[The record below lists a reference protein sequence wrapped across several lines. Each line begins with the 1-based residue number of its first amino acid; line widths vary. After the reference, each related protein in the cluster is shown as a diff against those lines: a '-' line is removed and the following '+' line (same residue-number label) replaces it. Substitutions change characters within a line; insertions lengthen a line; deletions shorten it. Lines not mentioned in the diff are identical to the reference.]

1 MDIQIPDIYD
11 LTNCNLI
18 NNLINNSINNNL
30 ENLEYIKFIFR
41 SKYDYDIIINDK
53 KYIDNENINSKK
65 KNNNIFFF
73 AQLKNNYNIND
84 YNIQIKT
91 NINGAFAFY
100 RNDDEYP
107 DETMILFNDFI
118 TLIYLYD
125 FYNAHIIYTRNKDN
139 KYNNYFE
146 DKFLLIK
153 FHKNIIHS
161 KYTLDFA
168 NGLIPLFISQNNYN
182 NCTRL
187 ILLSIIPNTNLNIN
201 LNTDF
206 TYEYIFEKLNNKN
219 ITIKLYAIKY
229 YSKFNIL
236 LRINILKTF
245 NNGYFILLTPIKLLL
260 NNSTNGINEINLIF
274 SNCTKCNK
282 IKSKNIYLKT
292 LSICE
297 THSDLLEKKAL
308 GILTEDTDYISYDI
322 NYDELAKHIEKE
334 FNINFKSKFNVTY
347 FS

>member
-11 LTNCNLI
+11 LTNLES
-18 NNLINNSINNNL
+18 NSINNNL

-53 KYIDNENINSKK
+53 KYIDNENIDSKK

-91 NINGAFAFY
+91 NINYAFTFY
-100 RNDDEYP
+100 TNDEYS
-107 DETMILFNDFI
+107 DETIILFNDFI
-118 TLIYLYD
+118 AFIYLYD
-125 FYNAHIIYTRNKDN
+125 FYNTRIKYICTRDN
-139 KYNNYFE
+139 KYFE

-182 NCTRL
+182 YCTRL
-187 ILLSIIPNTNLNIN
+187 ILLSIIPNTNLNINLNIN

-219 ITIKLYAIKY
+219 ITIKLSKYTTKY

>member
-18 NNLINNSINNNL
+18 NNSINNNLENL

-53 KYIDNENINSKK
+53 KYIDNENIDSKK
-65 KNNNIFFF
+65 NNNNIFFF

-91 NINGAFAFY
+91 NINNAFTFY
-100 RNDDEYP
+100 TNDEYS
-107 DETMILFNDFI
+107 DETTILFNDLISF
-118 TLIYLYD
+118 IYLYD
-125 FYNAHIIYTRNKDN
+125 FYNTRIKYIYKNHTN
-139 KYNNYFE
+139 NNYFE

-161 KYTLDFA
+161 KYTDHSA
-168 NGLIPLFISQNNYN
+168 NGLIPLFISQNNYVC
-182 NCTRL
+182 CTRL
-187 ILLSIIPNTNLNIN
+187 ILLSIITNTNLNIN
-201 LNTDF
+201 LNTNF

-219 ITIKLYAIKY
+219 ITIKLYTTKY

-297 THSDLLEKKAL
+297 SHSDLLEKKAL
-308 GILTEDTDYISYDI
+308 DILEDIDYVSYNI
-322 NYDELAKHIEKE
+322 NYDELIKHIEKE

>member
-11 LTNCNLI
+11 LTNC
-18 NNLINNSINNNL
+18 NLINNSINNNL

-53 KYIDNENINSKK
+53 KYIDNENIDTKK
-65 KNNNIFFF
+65 NNNNIFFF
-73 AQLKNNYNIND
+73 AQLKNNYNLHY

-91 NINGAFAFY
+91 NINNAFTFY
-100 RNDDEYP
+100 TNDEYS
-107 DETMILFNDFI
+107 DETTILFNDFI
-118 TLIYLYD
+118 SFIYLYD
-125 FYNAHIIYTRNKDN
+125 FYNTRINYICNRDNKD
-139 KYNNYFE
+139 NNYFE

-153 FHKNIIHS
+153 FHKNIVHS
-161 KYTLDFA
+161 KYTIDFA
-168 NGLIPLFISQNNYN
+168 NGLIPLFISQNNYVC
-182 NCTRL
+182 CTRL
-187 ILLSIIPNTNLNIN
+187 ILLSIITNTNLYTD
-201 LNTDF
+201 LNTDI

-219 ITIKLYAIKY
+219 ITIKLYTTKY

-236 LRINILKTF
+236 FRINILKTF

-260 NNSTNGINEINLIF
+260 NNSNNGINEINLIF
-274 SNCTKCNK
+274 SNCAKCNK

-308 GILTEDTDYISYDI
+308 GILTEDIDYVSYNI
-322 NYDELAKHIEKE
+322 NYDELIKHIEKE